1 MPTLSQDLMQITA
14 SVLQEWGTKQTE
26 QMQKLLLA
34 RVKRGNATDNLLARS
49 IIFDGS
55 KVTTNGTTA
64 VWNLN
69 DYWVYVDLGV
79 KGVNNRSKT
88 YTNKDFP
95 SGFKFKNLGVSPQMR
110 NAMQDYIA
118 RKGIKVRQSKGESKQ
133 TVIERSFQM
142 AYAMAKAVKRKGID
156 GTRFY
161 SDVFNEAGFK
171 RLNDILE
178 KALGQEI
185 EITIIANFKN

>member
-1 MPTLSQDLMQITA
+1 MSALTQQMMQITA

-118 RKGIKVRQSKGESKQ
+118 RKGIKVRQSKQESKQ

-161 SDVFNEAGFK
+161 SDVFNDAGFK

-178 KALGQEI
+178 KALGQEV
-185 EITIIANFKN
+185 EIRIIADFKN

>member
-1 MPTLSQDLMQITA
+1 MINTTA
-14 SVLQEWGTKQTE
+14 KVLQEWGNEATA
-26 QMQKLLLA
+26 QMQQLLKKRLKQNSQVSQLA
-34 RVKRGNATDNLLARS
+34 ES
-49 IIFDGS
+49 IDWTGS

-79 KGVNNRSKT
+79 KGVKNRAKT
-88 YTNKDFP
+88 YTNADFP
-95 SGFKFKNLGVSPQMR
+95 SGFKFKNLGVPPQMV
-110 NAMQDYIA
+110 NAMQSYIA
-118 RKGIKVRQSKGESKQ
+118 RKGVKVRQSKGESKQ

-142 AYAMAKAVKRKGID
+142 ATAMSIAVKKKGID

-161 SDVFNEAGFK
+161 SDVFNDKGFK
-171 RLNDILE
+171 RLNDMLE

-185 EITIIANFKN
+185 EIKIIANFKE

>member
-1 MPTLSQDLMQITA
+1 MSALTQEMMQITA

-34 RVKRGNATDNLLARS
+34 RVKAGNATDNLLARS

-79 KGVNNRSKT
+79 KGVKNKSKT
-88 YTNKDFP
+88 YTSPDFP
-95 SGFKFKNLGVSPQMR
+95 SGFQFKTLGVGFKMLH
-110 NAMQDYIA
+110 AFTDYIT
-118 RKGIKVRQSKGESKQ
+118 RKGIKVITEPGEK
-133 TVIERSFQM
+133 VIEAQFSM
-142 AYAMAKAVKRKGID
+142 AHAMAKAVKKKGLD

-185 EITIIANFKN
+185 EITIIANFKE